1 MEKKEYLTEEHYEN
15 WQKKIRKASLLVLI
29 IGLVIG
35 ITLICIGVG
44 KAKKGNEGVNNIV
57 DGISNTVNN
66 VTNQTG
72 RSKEEIQK
80 EMDDLEK
87 KISAINDEKKKLKEE
102 QNQIFQEDMEFSERY
117 YEKQNEIDEKDKE
130 IEKYNNELFDLEK
143 EKMLADTGDVINKSG
158 FDNIFN
164 TAKDTIKE
172 QSSKQKAVPYYVFG
186 GFIIFIS
193 LAISAA
199 LYMQTKQRE
208 LVAYKAQ
215 QFRPIV
221 EEGIE
226 KTTPTVAKSAGTIAG
241 SVAENITKGIK
252 DGLKDDKEEK

>member
-1 MEKKEYLTEEHYEN
+1 M
-15 WQKKIRKASLLVLI
+15 
-29 IGLVIG
+29 
-35 ITLICIGVG
+35 
-44 KAKKGNEGVNNIV
+44 
-57 DGISNTVNN
+57 
-66 VTNQTG
+66 NQ
-72 RSKEEIQK
+72 
-80 EMDDLEK
+80 
-87 KISAINDEKKKLKEE
+87 A
-102 QNQIFQEDMEFSERY
+102 
-117 YEKQNEIDEKDKE
+117 
-130 IEKYNNELFDLEK
+130 LEK

-172 QSSKQKAVPYYVFG
+172 QSSKQRAMQSSMYTVAGIFV
-186 GFIIFIS
+186 IFIS